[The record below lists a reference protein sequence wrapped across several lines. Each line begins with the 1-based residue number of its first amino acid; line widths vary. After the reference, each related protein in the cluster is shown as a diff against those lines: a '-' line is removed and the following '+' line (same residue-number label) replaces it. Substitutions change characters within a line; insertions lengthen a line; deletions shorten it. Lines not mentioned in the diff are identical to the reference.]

1 MTDGLPKGRT
11 EQLPPLQNVEKTL
24 ALIADR
30 EPVVHAFV
38 EHRPDQ
44 VRAEA
49 KSVSRTTPLAT
60 TCVAVKEII
69 DVAGYRCG
77 WGTPIHRDRVA
88 TADAEV
94 VRRIK
99 AAGGV
104 VAGITVSTE
113 YALARPG
120 PTVNPRDSSRSPGG
134 SSSGSAAAVGA
145 GMVQVGLGSQ
155 TIGSIIR
162 PAAYCGVVGVKP
174 SWGMVD
180 CTGVMPLSE
189 TLDHVGIVADRVGRA
204 RTILSV
210 LTGLQATAHWD
221 LSGLRVLR
229 LAPWYS
235 ETLSAGMT
243 TALAKAAEWLRG
255 KGITVDDAF
264 VPEEIAQNEEKVAST
279 LLCHDLV
286 RYHGADFSRAGDQM
300 SEPLRRLMGQ
310 GVKISHGD
318 YHAALSRQ
326 AEIADRLDAILG
338 RDTVFLAPA
347 TLGIAPAQRC
357 GTGSRA
363 PQRLWSLGGQP
374 AVTVPYGNEQG
385 LPLGVQVIAARG
397 CDELALTVA
406 ELLEEPLGPTR

>member
-1 MTDGLPKGRT
+1 
-11 EQLPPLQNVEKTL
+11 
-24 ALIADR
+24 
-30 EPVVHAFV
+30 
-38 EHRPDQ
+38 
-44 VRAEA
+44 
-49 KSVSRTTPLAT
+49 
-60 TCVAVKEII
+60 
-69 DVAGYRCG
+69 
-77 WGTPIHRDRVA
+77 
-88 TADAEV
+88 
-94 VRRIK
+94 
-99 AAGGV
+99 
-104 VAGITVSTE
+104 
-113 YALARPG
+113 
-120 PTVNPRDSSRSPGG
+120 
-134 SSSGSAAAVGA
+134 
-145 GMVQVGLGSQ
+145 
-155 TIGSIIR
+155 
-162 PAAYCGVVGVKP
+162 
-174 SWGMVD
+174 
-180 CTGVMPLSE
+180 MPLSE

-374 AVTVPYGNEQG
+374 AVTVPCGDEQG